1 MNNITVGLL
10 MLIGTVSAAYTDLPK
25 QLEEIFTK
33 AVSETQLV
41 VTAGDM
47 KSLSTMLDATYI
59 MDRYLPSEEEFQ
71 RWVNQSFKENNVKSL
86 MDDHW
91 GNPYI
96 YKLKAKGRKYILIS
110 TGPDG
115 RPGTSDDLTIS
126 GP

>member
-1 MNNITVGLL
+1 MMIA
-10 MLIGTVSAAYTDLPK
+10 TVSAAYTDLPK
-25 QLEEIFTK
+25 QLEEIFTQTV
-33 AVSETQLV
+33 AESQLV

-59 MDRYLPSEEEFQ
+59 MDRYLPSEDEFE
-71 RWVNQSFKENNVKSL
+71 RWMNQSFKENNVKSL

-96 YKLKAKGRKYILIS
+96 YKLSAKGRKYKLIS

-115 RPGTSDDLTIS
+115 RPGTIDDLSIS